1 MIHHFVGNVKVLYFG
16 AKGVETC
23 GQTSHFDDYPYF
35 QNALNYCAGKGKC
48 ISLPGRKFYTSK
60 TLNIPYNS
68 IGGGIVSEQGSNP
81 YVKSCIELMPSSTD
95 LVIAYRFDAL
105 KIVHSQ
111 GT

>member
-48 ISLPGRKFYTSK
+48 ISLPGCKFYTSK

-81 YVKSCIELMPSSTD
+81 YVKFLYRIDGKLYGPSYSLSFRCFKD
-95 LVIAYRFDAL
+95 RP
-105 KIVHSQ
+105 
-111 GT
+111 